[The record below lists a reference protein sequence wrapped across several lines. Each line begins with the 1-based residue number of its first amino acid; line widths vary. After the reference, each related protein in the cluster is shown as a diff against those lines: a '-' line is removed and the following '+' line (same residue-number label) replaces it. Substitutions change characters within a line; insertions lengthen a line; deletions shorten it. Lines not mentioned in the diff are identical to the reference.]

1 MEEIP
6 YVSVGKLLVY
16 ENCVS
21 CEFGRSLCLVRL
33 VFLSRWCFSFDGRR
47 GNGDEFA
54 DVMLFVLEQDFEFFL
69 GNPEGRPCV
78 YIPVFE
84 VLGGLL

>member
-1 MEEIP
+1 VKEIP
-6 YVSVGKLLVY
+6 DVSVGKLLSY
-16 ENCVS
+16 ENRVS
-21 CEFGRSLCLVRL
+21 CEFGRSLCFVCL
-33 VFLSRWCFSFDGRR
+33 VFLSWWCFAIVGSR

-69 GNPEGRPCV
+69 GDPERRPCV